1 MACIHIS
8 LCPKVKDLIY
18 PNITDNID
26 FYQKSKL
33 YILPEFHG
41 SGLKN
46 WNGFRKRIDYS
57 GGYQY
62 ILPTTKPYW
71 RKTKDKYKLQR
82 VYNIRYQTQYNIRYL
97 AKVKG
102 YYYFNHRTKEY
113 VHHNWW
119 HKRVG
124 F

>member
-1 MACIHIS
+1 MACIQIKHY
-8 LCPKVKDLIY
+8 PKVKDLIY

-46 WNGFRKRIDYS
+46 WNGFRKKIDYS

-71 RKTKDKYKLQR
+71 RKTKDKYKLKR
-82 VYNIRYQTQYNIRYL
+82 VYNTRYQTQY
-97 AKVKG
+97 
-102 YYYFNHRTKEY
+102 
-113 VHHNWW
+113 
-119 HKRVG
+119 
-124 F
+124 

>member
-46 WNGFRKRIDYS
+46 WNGFRKKNR
-57 GGYQY
+57 
-62 ILPTTKPYW
+62 L
-71 RKTKDKYKLQR
+71 
-82 VYNIRYQTQYNIRYL
+82 
-97 AKVKG
+97 
-102 YYYFNHRTKEY
+102 
-113 VHHNWW
+113 
-119 HKRVG
+119 
-124 F
+124 